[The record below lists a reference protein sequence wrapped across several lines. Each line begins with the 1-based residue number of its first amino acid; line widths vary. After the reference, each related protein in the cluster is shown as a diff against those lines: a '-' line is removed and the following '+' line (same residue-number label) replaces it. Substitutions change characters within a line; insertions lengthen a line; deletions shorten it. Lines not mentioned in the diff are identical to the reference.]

1 MRAYSQDLRERVL
14 RAVDLG
20 RSRAEIVQCFG
31 ISLATIKRY
40 VKQQR
45 DEGHVRP
52 KAIPG
57 RPPKKRV
64 QVEAGVLPQLQAH
77 DDATLEQ
84 HCDLWE
90 QTHDERVSRWTMSRA
105 IKRLGWTR
113 KKKSLG
119 ATERN
124 EQERAT
130 WRENASKLPTESL
143 VFLDECGSNIALAP
157 LYARAPKGERARGSV
172 PRNRGKNTTL
182 IAALSLEGMGAALIL
197 EGSANT
203 TAFELYIEQVKA
215 HGFDWPSRRKAVSF
229 SSYLAIRLTSPPL
242 KKPSPSSKPR
252 GSEQEPE
259 PEKPWKRP
267 LLRRYSLSLLRM
279 RRDGSS
285 IAATFSLTKGR
296 AKCGSIF
303 EHAAVELFAQRM
315 SKQKEVVN

>member
-64 QVEAGVLPQLQAH
+64 QVEAGVMPQLQAH

-90 QTHDERVSRWTMSRA
+90 QTHGERVSRWTMSRA

-124 EQERAT
+124 EQERVT

-203 TAFELYIEQVKA
+203 TAFELYIEQVLAPTLQAGQIVIMDNLQA
-215 HGFDWPSRRKAVSF
+215 HKSARVR
-229 SSYLAIRLTSPPL
+229 LAIEAKGCQLLFLPGYSPDLSPIEEAFSKL
-242 KKPSPSSKPR
+242 KTA
-252 GSEQEPE
+252 
-259 PEKPWKRP
+259 
-267 LLRRYSLSLLRM
+267 LRRAGARTREALEEAIAQALLTITAQ
-279 RRDGSS
+279 DAQGW
-285 IAATFSLTKGR
+285 FQHCGYLLTHERK
-296 AKCGSIF
+296 S
-303 EHAAVELFAQRM
+303 
-315 SKQKEVVN
+315 